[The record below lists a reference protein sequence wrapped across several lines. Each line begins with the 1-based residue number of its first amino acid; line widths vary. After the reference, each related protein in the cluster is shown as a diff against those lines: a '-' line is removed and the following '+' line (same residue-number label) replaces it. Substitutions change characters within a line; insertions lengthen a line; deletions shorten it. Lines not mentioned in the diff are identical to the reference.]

1 MKKKYGIRS
10 LKDQFPNDGV
20 ILDFIFD
27 TLHSRK
33 CSCGGSYKPLFSM
46 DNAVLVGRRQYQ
58 CSKCRYQIAPT
69 AGTIFH
75 KSDTPLTLWFHAI
88 LVFAN
93 AKSSVSAK
101 YLERELEVTYKT
113 AWRMLRLIRKAL
125 PQSDEPLSGD
135 VEFDEGY
142 IGGAAKQK
150 NWKKNK
156 STVLAAVQR
165 GGEMRAAVMP
175 DGSAKSHMHFLW
187 QNVSTK
193 NTRLMTDGTNRL
205 DVVARGYDR
214 HEVDHNRKQYVK
226 GDVHV
231 NHVESF
237 WAHIKRSVKGT
248 HKVVS
253 KKHLQSY
260 VDAFVWH
267 YNQRTC
273 TDAERF
279 ALLLG
284 ALTQPAK

>member
-1 MKKKYGIRS
+1 MGSKKYGIRS
-10 LKDQFPNDGV
+10 LKNQFPHDGA
-20 ILDFIFD
+20 ILEFIFD
-27 TLHSRK
+27 TLHSRE
-33 CSCGGSYKPLFSM
+33 CSCGGTYKPLFHIENST
-46 DNAVLVGRRQYQ
+46 LVGRRQYQ

-113 AWRMLRLIRKAL
+113 AWRMLKLIQKAL
-125 PQSDEPLSGD
+125 PQSEEPLTGD

-142 IGGAAKQK
+142 IGGASKQK
-150 NWKKNK
+150 HWKKNK

-165 GGEMRAAVMP
+165 GGEMRARVMP
-175 DGSAKSHMHFLW
+175 DGSAKSHQLFLW

-193 NTRLMTDGTNRL
+193 SRLMTDGTNRL
-205 DVVARGYDR
+205 DAVARGYDR
-214 HEVDHNRKQYVK
+214 HEVDHNKKQYVR

-237 WAHIKRSVKGT
+237 WAHMKRSIKGT

-267 YNQRTC
+267 YNQRTYS
-273 TDAERF
+273 DAERF
-279 ALLLG
+279 AILLG
-284 ALTQPAK
+284 AVLHPAR